1 MSKQSNDR
9 DSIRCGQNKVI
20 SEQPISH
27 IVSPVRFFQIGD
39 MYTIMFQM
47 KKLENTVFNINSSI
61 KIFLMQAV
69 VEITEVDTVP

>member
-1 MSKQSNDR
+1 
-9 DSIRCGQNKVI
+9 
-20 SEQPISH
+20 
-27 IVSPVRFFQIGD
+27 